1 MQQHPADAPGQDAAA
16 TRAEHPGTRR
26 PGDPHRMTDMN
37 VDVILPCLDEADAL
51 PEVLGRLPRGYRAI
65 VVDNGSTDGSADV
78 ARAHGATVV
87 TEPRKG
93 FGSACAA
100 GVTAATAEYVAFC
113 DADASMDPAE
123 LPALVERVASGRTD
137 LALGRRVPTSRGAW
151 APHARFAN
159 RVLAV
164 LMHRATGYRLR
175 DLGPMRVMRR
185 ADLVALDLRDRR
197 SGYPLEMV
205 LAAHA
210 AGWRVD
216 ESDIG
221 YAQRIG
227 DSKVTG
233 TLRGTVNAIKDMS
246 RLLREHRREAR
257 PTAATAAPV
266 PETATTAAPVP
277 ETAATTGPATE
288 TAAATE
294 GARS

>member
-1 MQQHPADAPGQDAAA
+1 MTQQAAADADGTEPT
-16 TRAEHPGTRR
+16 TRAADEDTTSTHRSAA
-26 PGDPHRMTDMN
+26 PHRMVSMS

-51 PEVLGRLPRGYRAI
+51 PKVIGRLPEGYRAV

-78 ARAHGATVV
+78 ARALGALVV
-87 TEPRKG
+87 TEPVRG

-100 GVTAATAEYVAFC
+100 GVAAATAEYVAFC

-123 LPALVERVASGRTD
+123 LPDLVARVADGRVD

-164 LMHRATGYRLR
+164 LMRRATGYRLR

-185 ADLVALDLRDRR
+185 EDLVALDLRDRR

-233 TLRGTVNAIKDMS
+233 TLRGTVNAVKDMS
-246 RLLREHRREAR
+246 RLLRAYRREAR
-257 PTAATAAPV
+257 IRTVAPV
-266 PETATTAAPVP
+266 SVRQRVASDH
-277 ETAATTGPATE
+277 
-288 TAAATE
+288 AAA
-294 GARS
+294 ARPVEEVSR

>member
-1 MQQHPADAPGQDAAA
+1 MA
-16 TRAEHPGTRR
+16 TSSRR
-26 PGDPHRMTDMN
+26 NGRPHRMVDMN

-51 PEVLGRLPRGYRAI
+51 PKVIGRLPSGYRAI
-65 VVDNGSTDGSADV
+65 VVDNGSTDGSAEV
-78 ARAHGATVV
+78 ARAHGALVV
-87 TEPRKG
+87 TETRRG

-100 GVTAATAEYVAFC
+100 GVAAATAEYVAFC

-123 LPALVERVASGRTD
+123 LPPLVARVATGRVD
-137 LALGRRVPTSRGAW
+137 LALGRRVPTTPAAW

-164 LMHRATGYRLR
+164 LMRRATGYRLR

-185 ADLVALDLRDRR
+185 ADLVALDLQDRR

-221 YAQRIG
+221 YEQRIG

-233 TLRGTVNAIKDMS
+233 TLRGTINAVRDMS
-246 RLLREHRREAR
+246 RLLRKYRRDGRTRVVA
-257 PTAATAAPV
+257 PAPV
-266 PETATTAAPVP
+266 A
-277 ETAATTGPATE
+277 
-288 TAAATE
+288 E
-294 GARS
+294 GTNA